1 MQLNNKI
8 ALVPLDSRPCNS
20 KFPVK
25 LAAAAG
31 FDVLVPPKELLDNFK
46 DPANT
51 AKVIDW
57 LKNTSAACSGL
68 IVSSDMLSYGG
79 LIASRSSKTSL
90 EEARNNLSCLLQIR
104 KDNPEIKIFAF
115 SIITRLSITAG
126 SEKEA
131 EIWRKLFKS
140 AALARKAEDL
150 YRTGEGLP
158 REVIEEFISVR
169 KRNHE
174 INRDCIELAGSGVID
189 YLVLG
194 KEDSAAGGLQTGEV
208 ALLERQIGSDG
219 LNEKVLI
226 MNGADELSCVLTARQ
241 INERFKDSPK
251 ITVRYS
257 SKNEKAAAIYEDS
270 YVADNVA
277 QHISAAGA
285 LMAEKISDA
294 DIVLFIN
301 LFDDKQKDLLFE
313 APKLKEGAQLHLL
326 KNFCSEIVMVK
337 DLGKKAAVADINYC
351 NGADVQFLETLRS
364 VFRLDLLD
372 AYAGWNTASNSIGCA
387 VAQAVLPANKPFLLE
402 RFVDDLGYQAVVRPQ
417 INKYL
422 EENGISKYD
431 LGTDDTAIETI
442 TKQKMADW
450 SKEFFSKLEIGNWEL
465 DIALPWPRTFE
476 TDCDIILQ

>member
-1 MQLNNKI
+1 LQLNNKM
-8 ALVPLDSRPCNS
+8 ALVPLDSRPCNL

-31 FDVLVPPKELLDNFK
+31 FDVIVPPTELLDYFK
-46 DPANT
+46 KPADT
-51 AKVIDW
+51 AGIIDW
-57 LKNTSAACSGL
+57 IKEISGACSGL

-90 EEARNNLSCLLQIR
+90 EEARNNLSCLMQIR
-104 KDNPEIKIFAF
+104 KDNPKIKIFAL

-131 EIWRKLFKS
+131 EIWQRLFKS
-140 AALARKAEDL
+140 AALAKEAEDL
-150 YRTGEGLP
+150 FRPGEGLP

-174 INRDCIELAGSGVID
+174 INRACIELTGSGVID

-194 KEDSAAGGLQTGEV
+194 KEDSAPEGLQVREV
-208 ALLERQIGSDG
+208 VLLEDQISS
-219 LNEKVLI
+219 LCLKEKVLI
-226 MNGADELSCVLTARQ
+226 TNGADELSCVLTARQ
-241 INERFKDSPK
+241 VSERSKDRPK
-251 ITVRYS
+251 IAVRYS
-257 SKNEKAAAIYEDS
+257 AKNEKATAMYEDS
-270 YVADNVA
+270 SVADNVA

-285 LMAEKISDA
+285 VMTEKISDS
-294 DIVLFIN
+294 DIVLFID

-313 APKLKEGAQLHLL
+313 APKLKEGERLHLL

-351 NGADVQFLETLRS
+351 NGADAQFLETLGS

-387 VAQAVLPANKPFLLE
+387 VAQAVLPENKPFLLE

-422 EENGISKYD
+422 EETGISKYD
-431 LGTDDTAIETI
+431 LGPQKKDIEMI
-442 TKQKMADW
+442 AKQKMADW
-450 SKEFFSKLEIGNWEL
+450 SKEFLSKLEIGNWKL

-476 TDCDIILQ
+476 ADCDIILQ